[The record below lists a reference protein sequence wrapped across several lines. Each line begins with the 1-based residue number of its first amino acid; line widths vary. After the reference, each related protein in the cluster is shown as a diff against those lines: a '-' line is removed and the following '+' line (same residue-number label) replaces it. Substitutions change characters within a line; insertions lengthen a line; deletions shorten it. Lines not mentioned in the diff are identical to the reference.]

1 VKKLYLAFEMQSRTI
16 IDNKG
21 VNLTITRLCYQLIE
35 NHQDFSN
42 TILIALQPRGTF
54 LLDRI
59 IAKLKEIKP
68 DINPKTGSIDITF
81 YRDDFRRGNSPIVAS
96 RTNMEHSIEGRRIVL
111 VDDVLYTG
119 RSVRSAMDALLDF
132 GRPIQVEL
140 LVFID
145 RRFKRHLPIQPE
157 YVGSRVDSLNSERV
171 IMSWDEKEGKDEV
184 QLYTIEEK

>member
-1 VKKLYLAFEMQSRTI
+1 MQSRTI
-16 IDNKG
+16 IDNTG

-54 LLDRI
+54 MLDRI
-59 IAKLKEIKP
+59 MAKLKEIKP
-68 DINPKTGSIDITF
+68 NIAPKIGSIDITF
-81 YRDDFRRGNSPIVAS
+81 YRDDFRRGDYPIVAS
-96 RTNMEHSIEGRRIVL
+96 RTNMEHSIEGRRIVI

-140 LVFID
+140 MVFID

-171 IMSWDEKEGKDEV
+171 ILSWDEKEGKDEV

>member
-1 VKKLYLAFEMQSRTI
+1 MKKLYLAFEMQSRTI

>member
-54 LLDRI
+54 MLDRI
-59 IAKLKEIKP
+59 MAKLKEIKP
-68 DINPKTGSIDITF
+68 NIAPKIGSIDITF

-96 RTNMEHSIEGRRIVL
+96 RTNMEHSIEGRRIVI

>member
-1 VKKLYLAFEMQSRTI
+1 VKKLYLALEMQSRTI

>member
-1 VKKLYLAFEMQSRTI
+1 VKKLYLSLEMQSRTI

-42 TILIALQPRGTF
+42 TILIALQPRGTL

-59 IAKLKEIKP
+59 VAKLKEIKP
-68 DINPKTGSIDITF
+68 NITPHTGSIDITF
-81 YRDDFRRGNSPIVAS
+81 YRDDFRRGDTPIVAS
-96 RTNMEHSIEGRRIVL
+96 STNMEHSIEGRRIVL

>member
-1 VKKLYLAFEMQSRTI
+1 MQSRTI
-16 IDNKG
+16 IDNTG

-54 LLDRI
+54 MLDRI
-59 IAKLKEIKP
+59 MAKLKEIKP
-68 DINPKTGSIDITF
+68 NIAPKIGSIDITF
-81 YRDDFRRGNSPIVAS
+81 YRDDFRRGDSPIVAS
-96 RTNMEHSIEGRRIVL
+96 RTNMEHSIEGRRIVI

-140 LVFID
+140 MVFID

-171 IMSWDEKEGKDEV
+171 ILSWDEKEGKDEV

>member
-68 DINPKTGSIDITF
+68 VINPKTGSIDITF

>member
-1 VKKLYLAFEMQSRTI
+1 M
-16 IDNKG
+16 
-21 VNLTITRLCYQLIE
+21 
-35 NHQDFSN
+35 
-42 TILIALQPRGTF
+42 
-54 LLDRI
+54 LDRI
-59 IAKLKEIKP
+59 MAKLKEIKP
-68 DINPKTGSIDITF
+68 NIAPKIGSIDITF
-81 YRDDFRRGNSPIVAS
+81 YRDDFRRGDSPIVAS
-96 RTNMEHSIEGRRIVL
+96 RTNMEHSIEGRRIVI

-140 LVFID
+140 MVFID

-171 IMSWDEKEGKDEV
+171 ILSWDEKEGKDEV

>member
-1 VKKLYLAFEMQSRTI
+1 VKNLYLALEMQSRTI

-54 LLDRI
+54 MLDRI
-59 IAKLKEIKP
+59 MAKLKEIKP
-68 DINPKTGSIDITF
+68 NIAPKIGSIDITF

-96 RTNMEHSIEGRRIVL
+96 RTNMEHSIEGRRIVI

>member
-1 VKKLYLAFEMQSRTI
+1 MQSRTI

-68 DINPKTGSIDITF
+68 DLYPKTGSIDITF

>member
-1 VKKLYLAFEMQSRTI
+1 
-16 IDNKG
+16 
-21 VNLTITRLCYQLIE
+21 
-35 NHQDFSN
+35 
-42 TILIALQPRGTF
+42 
-54 LLDRI
+54 
-59 IAKLKEIKP
+59 
-68 DINPKTGSIDITF
+68 
-81 YRDDFRRGNSPIVAS
+81 VAS

>member
-1 VKKLYLAFEMQSRTI
+1 
-16 IDNKG
+16 
-21 VNLTITRLCYQLIE
+21 
-35 NHQDFSN
+35 
-42 TILIALQPRGTF
+42 
-54 LLDRI
+54 
-59 IAKLKEIKP
+59 
-68 DINPKTGSIDITF
+68 
-81 YRDDFRRGNSPIVAS
+81 
-96 RTNMEHSIEGRRIVL
+96 MEHSLEGRRTVL

>member
-1 VKKLYLAFEMQSRTI
+1 MQSRTI

-68 DINPKTGSIDITF
+68 VINPKTGSIDITF

>member
-1 VKKLYLAFEMQSRTI
+1 MQSRTI
-16 IDNKG
+16 IDNTG

-54 LLDRI
+54 MLDRI
-59 IAKLKEIKP
+59 MAKLKEIKP
-68 DINPKTGSIDITF
+68 NIAPKIGSIDITF
-81 YRDDFRRGNSPIVAS
+81 YRDDFRRVDSPIVAS
-96 RTNMEHSIEGRRIVL
+96 RTNMEHSIEGRRIVI

-140 LVFID
+140 MVFID

-171 IMSWDEKEGKDEV
+171 ILSWDEKEGKDEV